1 MLRQKY
7 RGVVMASS
15 SQPRPIQRC
24 PSCGKPIPAYRFKS
38 PYCDHCGWRAAPA
51 AQTPQKG
58 GSLGQKIA
66 AQVNGIGS
74 QGQRFK
80 VPPLLQPLLN
90 FNFYLYLLWGISPL
104 FPLVVDRPLLAES
117 NYLLLIPLL
126 LSWGLLYLAVRDLP
140 LPDDLRLPRLLL
152 DVSFIL
158 LPFFQKINVS
168 KAPNRPYWNA
178 LLIWVIGILLLAAL
192 RLWSFSL
199 LLTAVTLLLTSFCTL
214 LF

>member
-1 MLRQKY
+1 
-7 RGVVMASS
+7 
-15 SQPRPIQRC
+15 
-24 PSCGKPIPAYRFKS
+24 
-38 PYCDHCGWRAAPA
+38 
-51 AQTPQKG
+51 
-58 GSLGQKIA
+58 
-66 AQVNGIGS
+66 
-74 QGQRFK
+74 
-80 VPPLLQPLLN
+80 
-90 FNFYLYLLWGISPL
+90 
-104 FPLVVDRPLLAES
+104 
-117 NYLLLIPLL
+117 L

-140 LPDDLRLPRLLL
+140 LPDNLRLPRLLL

>member
-1 MLRQKY
+1 M
-7 RGVVMASS
+7 S

-24 PSCGKPIPAYRFKS
+24 PACGKPIPAYRYKS
-38 PYCDHCGWRAAPA
+38 PYCDHCGWRAASA
-51 AQTPQKG
+51 GKG
-58 GSLGQKIA
+58 GSG
-66 AQVNGIGS
+66 
-74 QGQRFK
+74 GQR
-80 VPPLLQPLLN
+80 VRAQGNRIQQHLQRLSLPPLLQPLLK
-90 FNFYLYLLWGISPL
+90 FDFYLYLGWGISPL
-104 FPLVVDRPLLAES
+104 FPLVVERPLLAES

-140 LPDDLRLPRLLL
+140 LPQDLRLPRLLL
-152 DVSFIL
+152 DVAFIL

-178 LLIWVIGILLLAAL
+178 LLIWVIGILLAAAL
-192 RLWSFSL
+192 WLWSFSL